1 MGSGYKPPA
10 PPAQK
15 PQAPQT
21 SAKPAAAQTPA
32 PQPGAMGSAVM
43 SGGLLAPS
51 DMMNGPEGV
60 APARSA
66 SPPPAPVPTYQKAQ
80 VGVGQKGGDYGGG
93 PLMKHITTPASVY
106 WRAQERIT
114 FDQIKHAMDLYKATN
129 GSAPKTHEEFMEKI
143 IKEGMLKLPQLP
155 PGQRYVYLPDKEEA
169 HGRATSSIASKANP
183 MRWQLVLVV
192 GFTLSRSVHGSGRD
206 ELDLPGLRSQSRS
219 GDGACVIQ

>member
-1 MGSGYKPPA
+1 MRTIVMVSLVATLTIAGCGSGYKPPPA

-15 PQAPQT
+15 PQASQT
-21 SAKPAAAQTPA
+21 SAKPAAASTAQTPA
-32 PQPGAMGSAVM
+32 PQSGAMGAAVM

-66 SPPPAPVPTYQKAQ
+66 SPPAAPAPTYQKAQ

-93 PLMKHITTPASVY
+93 ALMKPITTPASVY

-114 FDQIKHAMDLYKATN
+114 FDQIKHAMDLYKASN

-143 IKEGMLKLPQLP
+143 IQENNLKLPQLP
-155 PGQRYVYLPDKEEA
+155 PGQRYVYLPDKEELMVEQPA
-169 HGRATSSIASKANP
+169 
-183 MRWQLVLVV
+183 Q
-192 GFTLSRSVHGSGRD
+192 
-206 ELDLPGLRSQSRS
+206 
-219 GDGACVIQ
+219 